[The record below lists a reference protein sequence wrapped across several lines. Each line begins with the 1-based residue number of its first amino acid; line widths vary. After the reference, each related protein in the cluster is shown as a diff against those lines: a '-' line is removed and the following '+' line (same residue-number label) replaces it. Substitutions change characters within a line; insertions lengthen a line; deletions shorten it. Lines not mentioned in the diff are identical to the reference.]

1 MIANWHVI
9 HFGAALGVGRM
20 HELLHTLH
28 VVTYFAQQAD
38 GRRGKKGSKLLRVR
52 RFRQFSDILGLTPRA
67 ERCYAPML
75 AECYIVFLRSIL
87 GHPKGIAAVLAAP
100 HADTVEGHLVP
111 LQDVVVA
118 LVGYDKRVVAEDPA
132 TWTSPLAALARPWL
146 DEETMY
152 DLFLKIKKV
161 AERGKKSI
169 KDAGDHPVPALDVE
183 DALELLL
190 DAVFRAAAQTQAFLR
205 TELANWLSVD
215 GRLTFDDF
223 KRFFPDLPGAAAVSE
238 LAVATLFAAVQD
250 RADTNESN
258 RVKIDPERFA
268 MHCWA
273 HHVLPSPAYVERK
286 PPKVEATAKKH
297 HMFAQLDG
305 LEFAELEHIT
315 KGTVD

>member
-1 MIANWHVI
+1 M
-9 HFGAALGVGRM
+9 
-20 HELLHTLH
+20 
-28 VVTYFAQQAD
+28 
-38 GRRGKKGSKLLRVR
+38 R

-190 DAVFRAAAQTQAFLR
+190 DAVFRAAARGALR
-205 TELANWLSVD
+205 
-215 GRLTFDDF
+215 GR
-223 KRFFPDLPGAAAVSE
+223 PGRVGPRPRRRPSSGRSSPTGSPSTGASPSTTSSASSRTCRARPRSRSSPSRRSSRPSRT
-238 LAVATLFAAVQD
+238 ARTATS
-250 RADTNESN
+250 R
-258 RVKIDPERFA
+258 
-268 MHCWA
+268 
-273 HHVLPSPAYVERK
+273 
-286 PPKVEATAKKH
+286 TA
-297 HMFAQLDG
+297 
-305 LEFAELEHIT
+305 
-315 KGTVD
+315 

>member
-1 MIANWHVI
+1 M
-9 HFGAALGVGRM
+9 
-20 HELLHTLH
+20 
-28 VVTYFAQQAD
+28 
-38 GRRGKKGSKLLRVR
+38 R

-238 LAVATLFAAVQD
+238 LAIATLFAAVQD
-250 RADTNESN
+250 RADGDESN

-273 HHVLPSPAYVERK
+273 RHVLPSPAYVERK
-286 PPKVEATAKKH
+286 PPRVEATAKKH